1 MTSIPASYAM
11 TQPEFAGG
19 PEAPPVVTFAAGDTL
34 YALPVERV
42 QEILDLRPIAPLPN
56 APTHLLGLCEV
67 RGAGVPVVDLRSL
80 LGLGSAADTA
90 QSRILVTWVQNGDMR
105 LVIGIKTERVIEV
118 TSLDEGRMQQMSGSD
133 MLNWT
138 DTAVLGI
145 GKRNGA
151 FVTLLDIDRL
161 MDPARLASIAPSEAR
176 QGVLQ

>member
-1 MTSIPASYAM
+1 MTLMPASSA
-11 TQPEFAGG
+11 TLQPEFAARG
-19 PEAPPVVTFAAGDTL
+19 ETPPVVTFAAGEAL

-56 APTHLLGLCEV
+56 APSHLLGLCEV

-80 LGLGSAADTA
+80 LALGPAEDTG
-90 QSRILVTWVQNGDMR
+90 QTRILVTWVQNGDAR
-105 LVIGIKTERVIEV
+105 IVVGIKTERVIEV
-118 TSLDEGRMQQMSGSD
+118 TALDEGRMQEMSGAD

-138 DTAVLGI
+138 DNAVLGI

-161 MDPARLASIAPSEAR
+161 MDPSRLVPSAWSDIR
-176 QGVLQ
+176 QGGLQ